1 MMIHPSRRLLAGFT
15 LSLLLLSNILSGQI
29 YRFKNYGAESRLP
42 HTVIYTLNQDDN
54 GYLWVGTSAGLSRF
68 DGFEFHNVAFPD
80 SSDNRYP
87 AASYKDRNGRLWFGC
102 NDGSVYYTDGNNLKT
117 VTILNSAIIA
127 EILEGPDGYI
137 YVVPQRKAVFKID
150 PANPQ
155 KPLLMPV
162 ADDPLMFSAS
172 FTESGE
178 LLLGTQ
184 EDILLCTF
192 EGDTITTRQKIE
204 GFDYS
209 SVTSIKQLTENRFIA
224 GTDGNGLFELILS
237 PDTAI
242 LNHMDRIPE
251 LETISVREIVRDSEG
266 TIWISTFG
274 SGVARLHFNR
284 GYDTIEHV
292 EFLNRLSG
300 LPGDNVTR
308 LLEDSEGN
316 YWIGF
321 FGNGLSTL
329 ISQALSYY
337 TPGGTVNPNNIIFI
351 GKTGNDYLLGTP
363 AGYYIFDLNAGKA
376 LSFTNLSG
384 LAGKTEIGAYYTDNE
399 GNIWVGTRGNGLY
412 LKDKTGSFG
421 SFYRSGDSGYNY
433 ISDIRMDGRHIWLAT
448 LNGLLILNK
457 ATGGVVRSYN
467 RNDGLPHNS
476 INQIYLTEDGWAY
489 IATESDKL
497 YRIHPDYGMM
507 ADNATMSGSYLN
519 KITAIDRSSGGV
531 MWVATYG
538 NGLYKCYPDSVI
550 SLTTSDGL
558 MSNYCRSVF
567 SDSRDQIWV
576 GHERGFS
583 RYEPE
588 TGLIKTF
595 STDFARGGE
604 CNYGGIYESSD
615 GKIFIGTT
623 EGLIIYDLA
632 MEKKTRQPP
641 VTNINYVTFNN
652 VRYPLRSSYSFPYR
666 KRYAVNIN
674 FVGINFSDPGK
685 VYYST
690 YLENYNDDW
699 SDFSDSREVTYSLSD
714 GRYKFNLISVNEDG
728 LSQDSPVSFEILIKR
743 PFWRA
748 WWFLLLMTGVVAGI
762 VIIIIRGREKAQKKI
777 QEYLESELEARTR
790 VVRKQKA
797 EIELQNMEI
806 TDSINYAKRIQS
818 SILPDITKLKD
829 HFKDAF
835 IIFHPRDIVSG
846 DFYWFDRF
854 DEDKFILVCADSTGH
869 GVPGAFMS
877 MIGSTLLRDIVI
889 RQRVSKPSEILK
901 MLDNQIFSTL
911 NQNLELGISNDGMDV
926 VVCEF
931 SLRNRHLRFASAMRP
946 VILVLDGEP
955 YYIKGNRSS
964 VGGESVMEKFFDD
977 QEYYLNEGDTMYLF
991 SDGLPDQFGGPYG
1004 KKMKIVRLK
1013 KLIEEVSVLPMDEQ
1027 DNAISKFYTE
1037 WKGDHE
1043 QIDDIIFMGVRI

>member
-1 MMIHPSRRLLAGFT
+1 MMITPSRKLIAGLI
-15 LSLLLLSNILSGQI
+15 LSLLFLSDVLSGQI

-42 HTVIYTLNQDDN
+42 HTVIYTLNQDEN

-68 DGFEFHNVAFPD
+68 DGFEFHSVAFPD

-87 AASYKDRNGRLWFGC
+87 AVSYKDRNGKLWFGC
-102 NDGSVYYTDGNNLKT
+102 NDGSVWFTDGNNLSPVSVPNT
-117 VTILNSAIIA
+117 SIIA
-127 EILEGPDGYI
+127 EILEGPDGYV

-172 FTESGE
+172 FTESGD

-184 EDILLCTF
+184 EDLLLCTF
-192 EGDTITTRQKIE
+192 DGDTLITRQKIG

-209 SVTSIKQLTENRFIA
+209 SVTAIKQLTENRFIA

-237 PDTAI
+237 SDSVI
-242 LNHMDRIPE
+242 LNHMDKMPE
-251 LETISVREIVRDSEG
+251 LETLSVREIVRDSEG

-274 SGVARLHFNR
+274 SGVARLHFSK
-284 GYDTIEHV
+284 GYDTIEHYR
-292 EFLNRLSG
+292 FLNRLSG

-308 LLEDSEGN
+308 LLEDAEGN

-321 FGNGLSTL
+321 FGNGLSIL

-351 GKTGNDYLLGTP
+351 GKTDNDYLLGTP
-363 AGYYIFDLNAGKA
+363 TGYYNFDLNEGKT
-376 LSFTNLSG
+376 LSFTNLSI
-384 LAGKTEIGAYYTDNE
+384 LVGKTEIGTYYVDNDN
-399 GNIWVGTRGNGLY
+399 NIWVGTRGNGLY
-412 LKDKTGSFG
+412 LKDRTGSFRQ
-421 SFYRSGDSGYNY
+421 FYRSGDSGYNY
-433 ISDIRMDGRHIWLAT
+433 ISDIRIDGRYIWLAT
-448 LNGLLILNK
+448 LNGLLIINK
-457 ATGGVVRSYN
+457 ATGVLVRSYN

-476 INQIYLTEDGWAY
+476 INQISLTEDGWAY

-497 YRIHPDYGMM
+497 YRIHPEYGMM

-519 KITAIDRSSGGV
+519 KITSIDRSSGGV
-531 MWVATYG
+531 MWAATYG

-550 SLTTSDGL
+550 SFTTSDGL

-567 SDSRDQIWV
+567 ADSRDQIWV

-583 RYEPE
+583 KYEPE

-623 EGLIIYDLA
+623 EGLIIYDFA
-632 MEKKTRQPP
+632 AERKTGQPP

-699 SDFSDSREVTYSLSD
+699 SDFSELREVTYSLSD

-728 LSQDSPVSFEILIKR
+728 LSQDLPISFEILIKR

-748 WWFLLLMTGVVAGI
+748 WWFLLLMTGVVTGI
-762 VIIIIRGREKAQKKI
+762 VIIIIREREKAQKKI

-818 SILPDITKLKD
+818 SILPDITKLKE
-829 HFKDAF
+829 HFRDAF

-889 RQRVSKPSEILK
+889 RQRVSKPSEILR

-1013 KLIEEVSVLPMDEQ
+1013 KLIEEVLVLPMDEQ
-1027 DNAISKFYTE
+1027 YNAISKFYTE

-1043 QIDDIIFMGVRI
+1043 QVDDIILMGVKI